1 MTVSRFRTILYT
13 IVAIVA
19 VAGLA
24 DATYLTVQALTGET
38 LSCGGS
44 PDCFRVLGSSY
55 GKLGGIPVAM
65 LGALAYFTCVCFR
78 HIRSVRLLMG
88 AEVCCFDRW
97 RDVFDD
103 TLVSL
108 CAGVSAARVLP
119 ILFILSGT
127 HISYRGAAD
136 RRTALTTA
144 IWRMSR
150 MLV

>member
-55 GKLGGIPVAM
+55 AKLGGIPVAM
-65 LGALAYFTCVCFR
+65 LGALAYFTVFTLATFAAFGHPWAPR
-78 HIRSVRLLMG
+78 FLALITG
-88 AEVCCFDRW
+88 A
-97 RDVFDD
+97 
-103 TLVSL
+103 
-108 CAGVSAARVLP
+108 
-119 ILFILSGT
+119 
-127 HISYRGAAD
+127 
-136 RRTALTTA
+136 
-144 IWRMSR
+144 M
-150 MLV
+150 

>member
-1 MTVSRFRTILYT
+1 
-13 IVAIVA
+13 
-19 VAGLA
+19 
-24 DATYLTVQALTGET
+24 
-38 LSCGGS
+38 
-44 PDCFRVLGSSY
+44 
-55 GKLGGIPVAM
+55 
-65 LGALAYFTCVCFR
+65 
-78 HIRSVRLLMG
+78 MG
-88 AEVCCFDRW
+88 AEICCFDCQ

-108 CAGVSAARVLP
+108 RPGVSAARVLP

-136 RRTALTTA
+136 RRAPRATS

>member
-19 VAGLA
+19 VVGLA
-24 DATYLTVQALTGET
+24 DATYLSRAGAHWRNPQLRRFAGLFSGIGQFVWQAGRN
-38 LSCGGS
+38 SGGHAWS
-44 PDCFRVLGSSY
+44 ARLFHGVY
-55 GKLGGIPVAM
+55 
-65 LGALAYFTCVCFR
+65 FR

-88 AEVCCFDRW
+88 AEICCFDRW
-97 RDVFDD
+97 CDVFDD

-136 RRTALTTA
+136 RRTARTTA
-144 IWRMSR
+144 IWRLSR
-150 MLV
+150 TLV